1 VDLRKKEKKM
11 KLLGQFWKDE
21 RGLETAEWA
30 LLLGIVVLAG
40 TAAAVGARTA
50 IQNIF
55 TEMRTELTNAQPT
68 GN

>member
-1 VDLRKKEKKM
+1 M
-11 KLLGQFWKDE
+11 KSLWNFWKDE

-40 TAAAVGARTA
+40 TMAAVGARDA

-55 TEMRTELTNAQPT
+55 TEMKNELNTAQP
-68 GN
+68 

>member
-1 VDLRKKEKKM
+1 M
-11 KLLGQFWKDE
+11 KSLWKFWKDE

-40 TAAAVGARTA
+40 TVFAMEARPA

-55 TEMRTELTNAQPT
+55 GTMAQELQDAQPP
-68 GN
+68 GAP